1 MTTAPTAVR
10 AQFSIQRSY
19 AASIDEAWAL
29 WTTKSGIESWWGP
42 EGFDVTVISL
52 DLRPGCDLIY
62 LMTAVAPEQVAFMRR
77 AGMPQTSEC
86 KVTYTEVSPPSRLA
100 YKTLADFVPGVA
112 PYEVATV
119 VELQPATDGVK
130 LTITFD
136 AMHDDVWTERA
147 HAGHE
152 SQMRKLD
159 ALLAAKL
166 EALPAAKREALLA
179 DQGKGGVP

>member
-1 MTTAPTAVR
+1 MTTASTAAR
-10 AQFSIQRSY
+10 ARFSIQRAY

-29 WTTKSGIESWWGP
+29 WTTGSGIESWWGP
-42 EGFDVTVISL
+42 EGFDVAVASL
-52 DLRPGCDLIY
+52 DLRPGGELVY
-62 LMTAVAPEQVAFMRR
+62 LMTAVAPEQVAFMKR
-77 AGMPQTSEC
+77 AGMPLTSEC

-119 VELQPATDGVK
+119 VELKETTEGVN

-136 AMHDDVWTERA
+136 AMHDDEWTERA
-147 HAGHE
+147 RAGHE

-159 ALLAAKL
+159 ALLAA
-166 EALPAAKREALLA
+166 
-179 DQGKGGVP
+179 QGKGLHS

>member
-1 MTTAPTAVR
+1 MTTAKTVARV
-10 AQFSIQRSY
+10 QFSILRTY

-42 EGFDVTVISL
+42 EGFEVTVTSL
-52 DLRPGCDLIY
+52 DLRRGGELIY
-62 LMTAVAPEQVAFMRR
+62 LMTAVAPEQVAFMKQ
-77 AGMPQTSEC
+77 AGMPLTSEC
-86 KVTYTEVSPPSRLA
+86 KVTYTEVSPTSRLA

-119 VELQPATDGVK
+119 VELKEVVGGVK
-130 LTITFD
+130 LTVTFD

-147 HAGHE
+147 RAGHE

-159 ALLAAKL
+159 GLLAG
-166 EALPAAKREALLA
+166 R
-179 DQGKGGVP
+179 GKGARS